1 MVMNPQDEQMNKP
14 RGGLLG
20 LFDKAM
26 KADEDTGLS
35 PLQNFAAALDPL
47 ILKDLRGGEGIR
59 QQGVQRAATMSK
71 NKTVDMLRQ
80 QGRNDLA
87 DAVMNRT
94 IGPKEA
100 FSVMQSEKAADTA
113 FQRQKDLAAF
123 SAGLKAPAAPKLY
136 SEFAKLNA
144 DLQAGNIS
152 KDQYNASVQSF
163 LNKNKMSIRPF
174 RDINRKKTKVVTVG
188 SVKIG
193 GDNPISVQ
201 SMTNTL
207 TTDIEATINQ
217 INQITEAGGDL
228 VRVSCPD
235 KESTQALKKIIAPKK
250 NLSFSENFFHMCF
263 GKVPEKEI
271 VKAFDVSLILYAEH
285 SFNVSTFTARTITS
299 SLSDI
304 HGAITGAIASL
315 KGPLHGGANEEVMHM
330 MKKIKKPENALKW
343 INNALKNKEVV
354 MGFGHRVYKSG
365 DSRVPTMREYFGKV
379 AKIKKDKTF
388 EKIYDIVEKVMIK
401 KKNIHPNVD
410 YPTGPTYHL
419 MGFDTD
425 FFTPIFVISRITGW
439 SAHIMEQHAANKLI
453 RPLAKYKGSK
463 HRTVMQLNQR

>member
-1 MVMNPQDEQMNKP
+1 MSEEIKK
-14 RGGLLG
+14 GLLG
-20 LFDKAM
+20 IVV
-26 KADEDTGLS
+26 DETEVSKVMPEINSLTYRGY
-35 PLQNFAAALDPL
+35 AAQDLCEYCRFEEVAYL
-47 ILKDLRGGEGIR
+47 ILNKDLPNSIQLKHFEKEEKNNREL
-59 QQGVQRAATMSK
+59 SK
-71 NKTVDMLRQ
+71 NLYEIIKHMPKKSHPMDVART
-80 QGRNDLA
+80 
-87 DAVMNRT
+87 AV
-94 IGPKEA
+94 
-100 FSVMQSEKAADTA
+100 SVMGLEDKETSDSSPEANMRKALRIFAKTPTA
-113 FQRQKDLAAF
+113 LAAF
-123 SAGLKAPAAPKLY
+123 Y
-136 SEFAKLNA
+136 R
-144 DLQAGNIS
+144 
-152 KDQYNASVQSF
+152 
-163 LNKNKMSIRPF
+163 IRS
-174 RDINRKKTKVVTVG
+174 G
-188 SVKIG
+188 
-193 GDNPISVQ
+193 
-201 SMTNTL
+201 
-207 TTDIEATINQ
+207 
-217 INQITEAGGDL
+217 
-228 VRVSCPD
+228 
-235 KESTQALKKIIAPKK
+235 KKIIKPKK
-250 NLSFSENFFHMCF
+250 ELTFAENFFYMCF
-263 GKVPEKEI
+263 GKVPQKEI

-330 MKKIKKPENALKW
+330 MRKIKKPENALKW
-343 INNALKNKEVV
+343 INNALKNKDVV

-463 HRTVMQLNQR
+463 HRKVLELNYR